1 MNLETPET
9 QELLTV
15 QKYKNFAQQYLSLEQ
30 IQELA
35 CFSYRVQ
42 FLDPPRQI
50 IDKYPQMPR
59 QAIDVL
65 WWSEAQDDMGG
76 YVWQRLEELLELD
89 AWKILHGLG
98 LLPAIPDGSVKEVVY
113 ELMFS
118 IIVKGLA
125 IASLDIELPQERTT
139 EQINGIN
146 MLSVL

>member
-1 MNLETPET
+1 MIEQQET

-15 QKYKNFAQQYLSLEQ
+15 EKFRKFAREYLDIGQ

-42 FLDPPRQI
+42 FATPPRQI
-50 IDKYPQMPR
+50 LDKYPQMPR
-59 QAIDVL
+59 QAIDVM
-65 WWSEAQDDMGG
+65 WWSETQDDMGG

-89 AWKILHGLG
+89 AWKILHELG
-98 LLPAIPDGSVKEVVY
+98 FLPPSPDGSIKELVY

-118 IIVKGLA
+118 TIVKSLA
-125 IASLDIELPQERTT
+125 IASLDVELPQERTT

>member
-1 MNLETPET
+1 MNET
-9 QELLTV
+9 QEILQV
-15 QKYKNFAQQYLSLEQ
+15 ERYRRFAREYLDAGQ
-30 IQELA
+30 IQDLA

-42 FLDPPRQI
+42 FLQPPRQI
-50 IDKYPQMPR
+50 LDKYPQMPR
-59 QAIDVL
+59 QAIDVM

-89 AWKILHGLG
+89 AWKILHELG
-98 LLPAIPDGSVKEVVY
+98 LLPSTPEGSIKDVVY

-118 IIVKGLA
+118 TIVKSLA
-125 IASLDIELPQERTT
+125 IASLDVELPQERTA

>member
-1 MNLETPET
+1 MIEQQET

-15 QKYKNFAQQYLSLEQ
+15 KRYKDFAKQYLDIGQ

-42 FLDPPRQI
+42 FATPPRQI
-50 IDKYPQMPR
+50 LDKYPQMPR

-65 WWSEAQDDMGG
+65 WWSESQNDTGG

-89 AWKILHGLG
+89 AWKILHDLG
-98 LLPAIPDGSVKEVVY
+98 FLPSAPDGSLKEVVY
-113 ELMFS
+113 ELMFAT
-118 IIVKGLA
+118 IVKALA
-125 IASLDIELPQERTT
+125 IASLDVELPQERTT
-139 EQINGIN
+139 EQINGTN